1 MKQREK
7 ERLKYGLLLFP
18 LGIVAFLVLIVPIV
32 SVIIGSLKEDG
43 SSTYSLYN
51 YMYILGSKFYKQSFM
66 NSIKISLISSI
77 LGIIISF
84 QLAYSISRLDSKIR
98 NVVLL
103 YSNMMSNFSGLP
115 LAFALIVI
123 LGTNGAITLI
133 LQKIGI
139 SEFNIYTQAGL
150 ILAYTY
156 FQIPLGTLLL
166 YPALDALNENWKEA
180 CSLLGGTKKDF
191 WLKIGLPILK
201 SSIIGTT
208 IILFTNAI
216 GAYATVFGIMTSNYN
231 VVPIR
236 IGALIS
242 GDVILKPNL
251 ASALAI
257 MLIMI
262 ISIVFFINER
272 FIQKKRYR

>member
-1 MKQREK
+1 
-7 ERLKYGLLLFP
+7 
-18 LGIVAFLVLIVPIV
+18 
-32 SVIIGSLKEDG
+32 
-43 SSTYSLYN
+43 
-51 YMYILGSKFYKQSFM
+51 MYILGSKFYKQSFT

-77 LGIIISF
+77 LGIVISF
-84 QLAYSISRLDSKIR
+84 QLAYSISKLNNRIKD
-98 NVVLL
+98 VVLL

-166 YPALDALNENWKEA
+166 YPALDALNESWKEA

-191 WLKIGLPILK
+191 WLRIGLPILK

-231 VVPIR
+231 VIPIR

-242 GDVILKPNL
+242 GDVILKPNM

-257 MLIMI
+257 MLIII
-262 ISIVFFINER
+262 ISVVFFVNEK
-272 FIQKKRYR
+272 FIQRRKY

>member
-1 MKQREK
+1 MKQK

-18 LGIVAFLVLIVPIV
+18 LGIIAFLVLIIPIA

-43 SSTYSLYN
+43 SSRYSLYN
-51 YMYILGSKFYKQSFM
+51 YMYILGSKFYKQSFL
-66 NSIKISLISSI
+66 NSVKISMISSI
-77 LGIIISF
+77 LGILISF
-84 QLAYSISRLDSKIR
+84 QLAYSISRLDRKIR
-98 NVVLL
+98 NIALL
-103 YSNMMSNFSGLP
+103 YSNMISNFSGLP

-133 LQKIGI
+133 LQSFGV
-139 SEFNIYTQAGL
+139 SEFNIYTQTGL

-180 CSLLGGTKKDF
+180 CSLLGGSKKDF

-208 IILFTNAI
+208 LILFTNAI
-216 GAYATVFGIMTSNYN
+216 GAYATAFGIMTSNYN
-231 VVPIR
+231 IVPIR

-242 GDVILKPNL
+242 GDVILKPNM

-257 MLIMI
+257 MLIII
-262 ISIVFFINER
+262 ISVVFFINEK
-272 FIQKKRYR
+272 FIQRKRYK

>member
-1 MKQREK
+1 MKQK
-7 ERLKYGLLLFP
+7 ERLKYGLLLLP
-18 LGIVAFLVLIVPIV
+18 LGIIAFLVLIIPIA

-43 SSTYSLYN
+43 SSRYSLYN
-51 YMYILGSKFYKQSFM
+51 YMYILGSKFYKQSFL
-66 NSIKISLISSI
+66 NSVKISLISSI
-77 LGIIISF
+77 LGILISF
-84 QLAYSISRLDSKIR
+84 QLAYSISRLDRKIR
-98 NVVLL
+98 NIALL
-103 YSNMMSNFSGLP
+103 YSNMISNFSGLP

-133 LQKIGI
+133 LQSFGV
-139 SEFNIYTQAGL
+139 SEFNIYTQTGL

-180 CSLLGGTKKDF
+180 CSLLGGSKKDF

-208 IILFTNAI
+208 LILFTNAI
-216 GAYATVFGIMTSNYN
+216 GAYATAFGIMTSNYN
-231 VVPIR
+231 IVPIR

-242 GDVILKPNL
+242 GDVILKPNM

-257 MLIMI
+257 MLIII
-262 ISIVFFINER
+262 ISVVFFINEK
-272 FIQKKRYR
+272 FIQRKRYK

>member
-1 MKQREK
+1 MKQHDK
-7 ERLKYGLLLFP
+7 ERLKYGLLLSP
-18 LGIVAFLVLIVPIV
+18 LAIIAFLVLIVPIISIV
-32 SVIIGSLKEDG
+32 LGSLKEDG

-51 YMYILGSKFYKQSFM
+51 YMYILGSKFYKQSFT

-77 LGIIISF
+77 LGIVISF
-84 QLAYSISRLDSKIR
+84 QLAYSISKLNNRIKD
-98 NVVLL
+98 VVLL

-166 YPALDALNENWKEA
+166 YPALDALNESWKEA
-180 CSLLGGTKKDF
+180 CSLLGGTKDF
-191 WLKIGLPILK
+191 WLRIGLPILK

-231 VVPIR
+231 VIPIR

-242 GDVILKPNL
+242 GDVILKPNM

-257 MLIMI
+257 MLIII
-262 ISIVFFINER
+262 ISVVFFVNEK
-272 FIQKKRYR
+272 FIQRRKY

>member
-1 MKQREK
+1 MKQK
-7 ERLKYGLLLFP
+7 ERLKYGLLLLP
-18 LGIVAFLVLIVPIV
+18 LGIIAFLVLIIPIA

-43 SSTYSLYN
+43 SSRYSLYN
-51 YMYILGSKFYKQSFM
+51 YMYILGSKFYKQSFL
-66 NSIKISLISSI
+66 NSVKISMISSI
-77 LGIIISF
+77 LGILISF
-84 QLAYSISRLDSKIR
+84 QLAYSISRLDRKIR
-98 NVVLL
+98 NIALL
-103 YSNMMSNFSGLP
+103 YSNMISNFSGLP

-133 LQKIGI
+133 LQSFGV
-139 SEFNIYTQAGL
+139 SEFNIYTQTGL

-180 CSLLGGTKKDF
+180 CSLLGGSKKDF

-208 IILFTNAI
+208 LILFTNAI
-216 GAYATVFGIMTSNYN
+216 GAYATAFGIMTSNYN
-231 VVPIR
+231 IVPIR

-242 GDVILKPNL
+242 GDVILKPNM

-257 MLIMI
+257 MLIII
-262 ISIVFFINER
+262 ISVVFFINEK
-272 FIQKKRYR
+272 FIQRKRYK

>member
-1 MKQREK
+1 MNQQEK
-7 ERLKYGLLLFP
+7 ERLKYGLLLLP
-18 LGIVAFLVLIVPIV
+18 LGIIALLVLIVPIA
-32 SVIIGSLKEDG
+32 SVVMGSLKEDG

-51 YMYILGSKFYKQSFM
+51 YIYILGSKFYKQSFM

-77 LGIIISF
+77 LGIMISF
-84 QLAYSISRLDSKIR
+84 QLAYSISRLNTKIR
-98 NVVLL
+98 SVVLL

-191 WLKIGLPILK
+191 WLRIGLPILK

-231 VVPIR
+231 VIPIR

-242 GDVILKPNL
+242 GDVILKPNM

-262 ISIVFFINER
+262 ISIVFFINEK

>member
-231 VVPIR
+231 VFPIR

>member
-1 MKQREK
+1 M
-7 ERLKYGLLLFP
+7 
-18 LGIVAFLVLIVPIV
+18 
-32 SVIIGSLKEDG
+32 
-43 SSTYSLYN
+43 
-51 YMYILGSKFYKQSFM
+51 
-66 NSIKISLISSI
+66 
-77 LGIIISF
+77 
-84 QLAYSISRLDSKIR
+84 
-98 NVVLL
+98 
-103 YSNMMSNFSGLP
+103 
-115 LAFALIVI
+115 AFALIVI

-166 YPALDALNENWKEA
+166 YPALDALNESWKEA

-191 WLKIGLPILK
+191 WLRIGLPILK

-231 VVPIR
+231 VIPIR

-242 GDVILKPNL
+242 GDVILKPNM

-257 MLIMI
+257 MLIII
-262 ISIVFFINER
+262 ISVVFFVNEK
-272 FIQKKRYR
+272 FIQRRKY